1 MVKYKVG
8 DKVVIRKDLK
18 VGVPYGT
25 KTFVSNMKEM
35 CDAHDYILTIKR
47 IREDDIYYMEED
59 ESWCEFVWTDQMI
72 EKLYVDTDTKFEAFL
87 KEVVD
92 GEGDENGGAWL
103 KIRNLTVAKCG
114 DSKKETIQWLVD
126 FYNNFVPKDEI
137 VKEMTKAEIEAELG
151 YKIEIV
157 EE

>member
-1 MVKYKVG
+1 MAKYKVG

-25 KTFVSNMKEM
+25 KTFVSLMKAM
-35 CDAHDYILTIKR
+35 CDEHDYILTIKTV
-47 IREDDIYYMEED
+47 REDDVYYMEED
-59 ESWCEFVWTDQMI
+59 ETWMDFAWTDEMI
-72 EKLYVDTDTKFEAFL
+72 EKLYVVDTDTKFEAFL

-92 GEGDENGGAWL
+92 VDCDGDLDAWN
-103 KIRNLTVAKCG
+103 KIRNLVQGRCG
-114 DSKKETIQWLVD
+114 DSKEETIQWLAD
-126 FYNNFVPKDEI
+126 FYSKFVPMK
-137 VKEMTKAEIEAELG
+137 KMTKAEIDAELG

>member
-1 MVKYKVG
+1 MANYKVG

-25 KTFVSNMKEM
+25 KTFVSIMRKM
-35 CDAHDYILTIKR
+35 CDEHDYILTIKEV
-47 IREDDIYYMEED
+47 REDDAYYMEENKID
-59 ESWCEFVWTDQMI
+59 LVWTDQMI

-92 GEGDENGGAWL
+92 GESGEYGGAWFR
-103 KIRNLTVAKCG
+103 IRSLIESKCG

-137 VKEMTKAEIEAELG
+137 VKKMTKAEIEAELG
-151 YKIEIV
+151 YNIEIV

>member
-1 MVKYKVG
+1 MANYKVG

-25 KTFVSNMKEM
+25 KTFVSIMRKM
-35 CDAHDYILTIKR
+35 CDEHDYILTIKEV
-47 IREDDIYYMEED
+47 REDDAYYMEENKID
-59 ESWCEFVWTDQMI
+59 LVWTDQMI

-92 GEGDENGGAWL
+92 GESDEYGGVWFR
-103 KIRNLTVAKCG
+103 IRNLIESKCG

-137 VKEMTKAEIEAELG
+137 VKKMTKAEIEAELG
-151 YKIEIV
+151 YNIEIV